1 MPHRRR
7 APAFLR
13 PAFLRPALLRPSLLQ
28 RSLLHPLAA
37 LTLLLL
43 SSWSCARPEAAKP
56 VLPAKQYSIE
66 DFVDTTSIGQVSIA
80 PDDSKVLFSSNKTGI
95 WNVYTLPLGG
105 AGNGAGGAREWTPIT
120 RSTTD
125 NNFAVAF
132 IPADS
137 AGAGR
142 ILITRD
148 QGGNEQNHLYAID
161 STGAEKDLTP
171 GADLKAMFVG
181 FNPAGDA
188 FYVATNE
195 RDARFFDVY
204 RYDAATYE
212 RKRVF
217 QNDGGYEPGA
227 VSNDERWMALAK
239 TRTTN
244 DGDLYVVELGTAKV
258 RHISPH
264 QGDAQFVAQ
273 DFDPAGKYLYYTSN
287 EGAEFSRLRRFDLA
301 AGSHDDVQVEPWDV
315 VSSEFSHGGKYRV
328 SAVNV
333 DGSTSIR
340 VVDAASGAA
349 VPLPQLPA
357 GEIRGASVSRS
368 EKLMAFLLNGDRQP
382 NDLYL
387 LEFGKSEPTRLTTS
401 LSAKLDATDLVDS
414 SVVRFAA
421 RDGLT
426 IPNILWKPHQASAAH
441 KAPALVWVHGGP
453 GGQTTR
459 SYNAVV
465 QYLANHGYV
474 VLGINNRGSSGYGKT
489 FYAADDRKHG
499 REPLWDCVDAKK
511 YLQSLDYVDADRI
524 GIIGGSYGGYM
535 VLAALAFQ
543 PQEFKVGIDI
553 FGVSNWV
560 RTLQSIP
567 PYWESF
573 REALYQEIGDPATQ
587 LEFLQE
593 TSPAFHGDKIVR
605 PLFVLQGKNDPRVI
619 QAESDDIVAAVK
631 KNGVPVEYIVFDDEG
646 HGFSKKKNQIA
657 GYGAMLKFL
666 DTHLKGE
673 TAPR

>member
-1 MPHRRR
+1 M
-7 APAFLR
+7 
-13 PAFLRPALLRPSLLQ
+13 
-28 RSLLHPLAA
+28 LA
-37 LTLLLL
+37 LLLL
-43 SSWSCARPEAAKP
+43 SGACHRQDTPSDGQPNAMTAETTRPAQ
-56 VLPAKQYSIE
+56 QYTIE
-66 DFVDTTSIGQVSIA
+66 DFVDTTGIGQVSIS
-80 PDDSKVLFSSNKTGI
+80 PDDSRVLFSSNKTGI
-95 WNVYTLPLGG
+95 WNVYTMPVAEST
-105 AGNGAGGAREWTPIT
+105 AGSGAREWTPIT

-125 NNFAVAF
+125 NNYAVAYF
-132 IPADS
+132 PTD
-137 AGAGR
+137 GQR
-142 ILITRD
+142 ILVKRD
-148 QGGNEQNHLYAID
+148 QGGNEQDHLYAIAAD
-161 STGAEKDLTP
+161 GSEKDLTP
-171 GADLKAMFVG
+171 GDQLKAMFVD
-181 FNPAGDA
+181 FDHAGGA

-204 RYDAATYE
+204 RYDATDYS
-212 RKRVF
+212 RKLVF
-217 QNDGGYEPGA
+217 QNDDGYEPG
-227 VSNDERWMALAK
+227 VISGDGRWMALGK

-244 DGDLYVVELGTAKV
+244 DSDLYVVELATGKV
-258 RHISPH
+258 THVSPH
-264 QGDAQFVAQ
+264 RGDAQFAAQ
-273 DFDPAGKYLYYTSN
+273 DFDPSGRFLEYLSN
-287 EGAEFSRLRRFDLA
+287 EGSEFMRLRRLELGTA
-301 AGSHDDVQVEPWDV
+301 RHEDVQVEPWDV
-315 VSSEFSHGGKYRV
+315 VGSDFSHGGKYRV

-340 VVDAASGAA
+340 VVDTANGAA
-349 VPLPQLPA
+349 VSLPRLPA
-357 GEIRGASVSRS
+357 GEIRGAVVSRS

-387 LEFGKSEPTRLTTS
+387 LEFGKSEPTRLTTT
-401 LSAKLDATDLVDS
+401 LSSKLDASDLVDS

-421 RDGLT
+421 RDGME
-426 IPNILWKPHQASAAH
+426 IPNILWRPHQATAAH

-543 PQEFKVGIDI
+543 PEEFKVGIDI

-560 RTLQSIP
+560 RTLESIP

-573 REALYQEIGDPATQ
+573 RQALYQEIGDPATQ
-587 LEFLQE
+587 LQFLKD

-605 PLFVLQGKNDPRVI
+605 PLFVLQGKNDPRVL
-619 QAESDDIVAAVK
+619 QAESDDVVAAVR

-666 DTHLKGE
+666 DTHLKGA
-673 TAPR
+673 TPASSR